1 MRSKKITPA
10 RRLVHRSRCLWW
22 HVVLLACIAPFSL
35 PAAPLPDCVVVFNE
49 VHYNPIGATEDGEWL
64 ELFNQMGIKVDL
76 SGWRLS
82 GGIDYT
88 FPAGTNS
95 IIDPGAYLV
104 VFKTPG
110 AGELGP
116 FTGSLGNAGETINL
130 RNHSDRLMDSL
141 GYGDSGR
148 WPVTADGSGITLAKR
163 KPYTPNK
170 PPENWTRSAE
180 IGGTPGGE
188 NFPSGPPSDNA
199 LRLNEMP
206 AFTNAAFWIELIN
219 SGTQSVDVLDVIL
232 SVEGDPLREYE
243 LPAQSLSTG
252 AVLVVTQAQMGFR
265 PADSENVYLY
275 SPAKANVLDGQ
286 GVTGRLRGRAET
298 KDGAWLYPNAPT
310 PNAPNTFTFRDDV
323 VISEINYNPPPLSA
337 PFSKSENQWIEI
349 ANRSGQAVDL
359 AGWEFDDGISFTFPS
374 NTVLAVGEHACLAES
389 ATEFANAF
397 PGARLL
403 GQYGGSLSRSGER
416 LSLRDADRNP
426 VDEVRYFD
434 DGPRWP
440 QFADGGGSSLELRDL
455 DADNNV
461 AEAWAPSDETD
472 QTSWQTYYFRD
483 FGTANGGTEY
493 LWRDFA
499 MGLLDAGEILI
510 DDIRLVQDPDGTPIQ
525 FLPNIDFESGATDWR
540 MVGNHRHSEVITDP
554 DNAGN
559 QVLHIISEGATEHM
573 HNHIETT
580 LLGTLERNLGLDGRF
595 NVVPGYEL
603 GDGDGGLD
611 GDTRST
617 LYDVSFRAK
626 WITGCNQL
634 HTRFWMNRVASN
646 THLDRPLHVGTPSA
660 PNSRAEGNIGPT
672 FTHFLHSPAVP
683 DVGEAVTVTV
693 RAADPEGVTTM
704 DLFYSVD
711 EGSFTSIAMSATGN
725 GTYQATIPG
734 QSASTIVQFYAE
746 ATDGSSAVAMFPSR
760 GPDSRAQYMVQD
772 GSASGTGIHNLRIV
786 MQDSDADFMHTPK
799 NVMSN
804 GRMGATVIDREAE
817 IYYDV
822 GVRLKGSMNSRAED
836 IWLGFNVRFAGD
848 QLYRGVHRSVSID
861 RSGTPAE
868 APTEL
873 MFDLAISNSGGSPSR
888 YNDLVHVIA
897 PRDRHDGASI
907 LQMARYGDVFLS
919 SQYDQGDDGFL
930 YKYELIYQTTQDDA
944 NGFKLPPA
952 SRISTAPVGLGSGTD
967 VERYR
972 WHFMTKNN
980 RAQDNFDP
988 IMAYNQHFGKSGTAF
1003 ELGLDELVDVDELL
1017 RGFAYAVISGAGDN
1031 VGAGSTHNGMY
1042 YVKPDGRVTFLPH
1055 DMDYQYSATRSIFPN
1070 NEVTKLT
1077 DTPSNPENAAR
1088 RRIYLGHLY
1097 DIATTSWNDSY
1108 MSTWSTHLNT
1118 LDPDSYWSR
1127 TLTHMEDRANN
1138 VLGQI
1143 NTSIPL
1149 VSFSLTTASPLT
1161 VGSSTATVSGEG
1173 WVNVREFRISF
1184 EGVAGPLTAVEWTD
1198 GDSWTAQIPVFPGSH
1213 TYTIEAYDFSG
1224 ALVGTDT
1231 IIVNNTSPGEP
1242 PSAANLVVSELMY
1255 NPAAPTAAEVAAG
1268 VIDADQFE
1276 FIELFNSGSD
1286 TLDLTAL
1293 AFTNGID
1300 YAFADGPV
1308 TWLAA
1313 GNCIVLARDPAA
1325 FATRYATNALLLT
1338 GPYGGKFGNGGEAV
1352 GLVGP
1357 YGAVIAEFTY
1367 SDGRSWPLA
1376 ADGAGHALV
1385 PTGHGL
1391 AGQNEGSLSYGG
1403 NWRAST
1409 YIGGSPG
1416 VTNPAPIVD
1425 VVINEFAAH
1434 TDTTNAAPLDS
1445 DDWIELYNT
1454 SPGNVTLT
1462 SWYLSDDADELM
1474 KWKIPASNVI
1484 DTASWL
1490 TFTERTGF
1498 NSEGTNGFGLNK
1510 AGEQIF
1516 LSYLPGT
1523 DQDRV
1528 ADSVSFKGQKNEASW
1543 GRYGDGAEVW
1553 YPMTP
1558 TTNAANQLALFE
1570 PVISEIMYH
1579 PAAVG
1584 TNAADNSDHEYV
1596 VIQNDTGADVDLWNA
1611 VGPWRINGIGYTL
1624 PSNTVISAGA
1634 ALTIVA
1640 FDPGDAVA
1648 VSNFLAAHNLSG
1660 TSPDLRGPHN
1670 GTLSNT
1676 GERLALE
1683 RPQDPDVV
1691 GDSISWVTVDE
1702 VIYSAS
1708 APWPDA
1714 STNGTA
1720 LYRINLRHSGNDPL
1734 NWAALQPTLA
1744 RPKVVLTSPR
1754 NGSHMLIPF
1763 SHTATAVLNT
1773 NKLDGVLQHVEFFL
1787 NGSSIETDTSAPFEA
1802 VIDHTRV
1809 ATAGT
1814 YTVYARVVDG
1824 GGGESSVA
1832 SVFTAE
1838 LAPRVAITSP
1848 GDHASFVLP
1857 FNTTLEASVDAEH
1870 VVGDVEVTFFNGTT
1884 SLGTVS
1890 NTPYELA
1897 VNYANFPAPDTYE
1910 LYAVLDDGY
1919 GSTTS
1924 QVSHL
1929 IVGGFAPRVEI
1940 TSPADGASF
1949 LLPFSTTLEA
1959 SVDAEHVV
1967 GDVTVT
1973 FFNGTTSLGVSAI
1986 NGPYEI
1992 AVSYTNFPAPATY
2005 PLHAV
2010 LVDDYGST
2018 TSQMSNLI
2026 VDDFATRVA
2035 ITSPT
2040 SGTSV
2045 LPHFNTTLVA
2055 WVDAAYVVGG
2065 GEVTFL
2071 NGTNILAEHVTSPYE
2086 FALNWTHFSGG
2097 GDYELYAVL
2106 TDDFASSTSQVSSL
2120 TIDTLRGLPFED
2132 GFDAGD
2138 GHALGD
2144 DLNGKAPSAHGNN
2157 PWVASGVVVTND
2169 PFHAGGQAAALTDPT
2184 RQSVS
2189 MVQTFN
2195 GEQTNVWTDLYS
2207 QPAFGDNSGFRA
2219 PVSVAWYVQTN

>member
-1 MRSKKITPA
+1 MRSKKITLA

-22 HVVLLACIAPFSL
+22 HAVLLACIAPFPL
-35 PAAPLPDCVVVFNE
+35 PAAPQPDCVVVFNE

-64 ELFNQMGIKVDL
+64 ELFNQMGIMVDL

-88 FPAGTNS
+88 FPAGTFIN
-95 IIDPGAYLV
+95 PGDYLV
-104 VFKTPG
+104 VAKTPAG
-110 AGELGP
+110 GELGP
-116 FTGSLGNAGETINL
+116 FTGSLDNGGETINL
-130 RNHSDRLMDSL
+130 RNHSNRLMDSL
-141 GYGDSGR
+141 GYGGNGR

-180 IGGTPGGE
+180 IGGTPGAD
-188 NFPSGPPSDNA
+188 NFPSGPPSDNG

-206 AFTNAAFWIELIN
+206 AFTNATFWVELIN
-219 SGTQSVDVLDVIL
+219 SGTQSVDVTGVIL

-252 AVLVVTQAQMGFR
+252 AVLLVTEAQMGFR

-275 SPAKANVLDGQ
+275 SPTKTEVLDGQ
-286 GVTGRLRGRAET
+286 RVTGRLRGRAET

-310 PNAPNTFTFRDDV
+310 PDDPNTFTFRDDV

-337 PFSKSENQWIEI
+337 PFSKSENQWVEI

-359 AGWEFDDGISFTFPS
+359 GGWEFDDGISFTFPS
-374 NTVLAVGEHACLAES
+374 NTVLAAGEHACLAES
-389 ATEFANAF
+389 TTEFTNAF

-461 AEAWAPSDETD
+461 AEAWAHSDETA
-472 QTSWQTYYFRD
+472 QTAWQTYSYRD
-483 FGTANGGTEY
+483 IGSPSAGVEY

-510 DDIRLVQDPDGTPIQ
+510 DDITLEKDPGGTNQQ
-525 FLPNIDFESGATDWR
+525 FLPNTDFESGATSWR

-554 DNAGN
+554 DDAGN
-559 QVLHIISEGATEHM
+559 QVLRIVSEGATGHM

-580 LLGTLERNLGLDGRF
+580 LLGTLDRRESEPHAAKF
-595 NVVPGYEL
+595 NVEPGYEF
-603 GDGDGGLD
+603 GDGADAGDGSRLD
-611 GDTRST
+611 GSLSATT
-617 LYDVSFRAK
+617 YEITFRAK

-634 HTRFWMNRVASN
+634 HTRYWMNRLATN
-646 THLDRPLHVGTPSA
+646 TPIDRPLHVGTPSET
-660 PNSRAEGNIGPT
+660 NSRAESNIGPT

-683 DVGEAVTVTV
+683 AVSEAVTVTV
-693 RAADPEGVTTM
+693 HAADPEGVSTM
-704 DLFYSVD
+704 NLFYSVD
-711 EGSFTSIAMSATGN
+711 EGSFQQIAMSATGN

-734 QSASTIVQFYAE
+734 QSASAIVQFYAE
-746 ATDGSSAVAMFPSR
+746 ATDGSGAVAMFPSR

-772 GSASGTGIHNLRIV
+772 GAASGTGIHNLRIV
-786 MQDSDADFMHTPK
+786 MQDSDADFMHTNI

-804 GRMGATVIDREAE
+804 GRMGATVIDREEE

-822 GVRLKGSMNSRAED
+822 GVRLKGSMNSRAVD
-836 IWLGFNVRFAGD
+836 RWLGFNVRFAGD
-848 QLYRGVHRSVSID
+848 QRYRGVHQTVAID
-861 RSGTPAE
+861 RSGTPDE

-888 YNDLVHVIA
+888 YNDLLHVIA
-897 PRDRHDGASI
+897 PRDRHDGACI
-907 LQMARYGDVFLS
+907 LQMARYGNVFLG

-930 YKYELIYQTTQDDA
+930 YEYELIYQSIHDDD
-944 NGFKLPPA
+944 GFKLPPA
-952 SRISTAPVGLGSGTD
+952 SRIGGAFVGIGFGTD

-972 WHFMTKNN
+972 WIFLTKNN

-988 IMAYNQHFGKSGTAF
+988 IMAYNLHFGKSGTAF

-1031 VGAGSTHNGMY
+1031 VGVGSTHNGMY

-1055 DMDYQYSATRSIFPN
+1055 DMDFQWSATRSIFPN

-1077 DTPSNPENAAR
+1077 ATPLNPGNAQR
-1088 RRIYLGHLY
+1088 LRIYLGHLH
-1097 DIATTSWNDSY
+1097 DMISTSWNQSY

-1118 LDPDSYWSR
+1118 LDPASYWSS

-1138 VLGQI
+1138 VLSQI
-1143 NTSIPL
+1143 TNSIPE
-1149 VSFSLTTASPLT
+1149 VTFSITNAPLT

-1173 WVNVREFRISF
+1173 WVNVREFRILF

-1213 TYTIEAYDFSG
+1213 IYTIEVYDFSG
-1224 ALVGTDT
+1224 ALIGTDT
-1231 IIVNNTSPGEP
+1231 ITVNNTSPGEP

-1255 NPAAPTAAEVAAG
+1255 NPAAPTTNEVIAG
-1268 VIDADQFE
+1268 VTDADQFE
-1276 FIELFNSGSD
+1276 FIELFNSGSN
-1286 TLDLTAL
+1286 TLDLTEV
-1293 AFTNGID
+1293 AFTSGID

-1313 GNCIVLARDPAA
+1313 GKSIVLARDPAA
-1325 FATRYATNALLLT
+1325 FAERYATNALLLT
-1338 GPYGGKFGNGGEAV
+1338 GPYGGKFSNGGEAV

-1391 AGQNEGSLSYGG
+1391 HGQNEGSLSYGG

-1409 YIGGSPG
+1409 YMDGSPG
-1416 VTNPAPIVD
+1416 VANPAPIVD

-1434 TDTTNAAPLDS
+1434 TDTGFDPPDDS
-1445 DDWIELYNT
+1445 DDWIELHSVSNM
-1454 SPGNVTLT
+1454 TLT
-1462 SWYLSDDADELM
+1462 DWYLSDDADDLKM
-1474 KWKIPASNVI
+1474 WQIPSDSSI
-1484 DTASWL
+1484 TAGGWL
-1490 TFTERTGF
+1490 TFYESTGF
-1498 NSEGTNGFGLNK
+1498 HSNRVDGFGLNK

-1528 ADSVSFKGQKNEASW
+1528 ADCVSFEGQENDASW
-1543 GRYGDGAEVW
+1543 GRYGDGSEFW
-1553 YPMTP
+1553 YPMTLTP
-1558 TTNAANQLALFE
+1558 TASNQLAALE

-1579 PAAVG
+1579 PAAFG
-1584 TNAADNSDHEYV
+1584 TSAADNTDHEYV
-1596 VIQNDTGADVDLWNA
+1596 VIQNDTGADVELWNA

-1624 PSNTVISAGA
+1624 PSNTVIGAGA

-1660 TSPDLRGPHN
+1660 TSPALLGPHN
-1670 GTLSNT
+1670 GKLSNT

-1683 RPQDPDVV
+1683 RPQAPDLPDPN
-1691 GDSISWVTVDE
+1691 ISWVTVDE

-1708 APWPDA
+1708 VPWPDA
-1714 STNGTA
+1714 STNGA
-1720 LYRINLRHSGNDPL
+1720 AIHRVNLRHSGNDPL
-1734 NWAALQPTLA
+1734 NWTAQPPTLA
-1744 RPKVVLTSPR
+1744 RLKVVLTSPP

-1763 SHTATAVLNT
+1763 SHTATAVLDED
-1773 NKLDGVLQHVEFFL
+1773 KLVGDLQYVEFFL
-1787 NGSSIETDTSAPFEA
+1787 NGSSIGADTSDPFEA
-1802 VIDHTRV
+1802 VIDHTLV

-1814 YTVYARVVDG
+1814 YTVYARVVDD
-1824 GGGESSVA
+1824 EPTNSVA

-1848 GDHASFVLP
+1848 PTGTSVPPL
-1857 FNTTLEASVDAEH
+1857 FNTNLVAWIDNDRL
-1870 VVGDVEVTFFNGTT
+1870 VGAVEVTFLRG
-1884 SLGTVS
+1884 SEILGTDNS
-1890 NTPYELA
+1890 APYELA
-1897 VNYANFPAPDTYE
+1897 VN
-1910 LYAVLDDGY
+1910 
-1919 GSTTS
+1919 
-1924 QVSHL
+1924 Q
-1929 IVGGFAPRVEI
+1929 
-1940 TSPADGASF
+1940 
-1949 LLPFSTTLEA
+1949 
-1959 SVDAEHVV
+1959 
-1967 GDVTVT
+1967 
-1973 FFNGTTSLGVSAI
+1973 
-1986 NGPYEI
+1986 
-1992 AVSYTNFPAPATY
+1992 
-2005 PLHAV
+2005 
-2010 LVDDYGST
+2010 
-2018 TSQMSNLI
+2018 
-2026 VDDFATRVA
+2026 DDF
-2035 ITSPT
+2035 
-2040 SGTSV
+2040 SG
-2045 LPHFNTTLVA
+2045 
-2055 WVDAAYVVGG
+2055 
-2065 GEVTFL
+2065 
-2071 NGTNILAEHVTSPYE
+2071 
-2086 FALNWTHFSGG
+2086 SGPFP
-2097 GDYELYAVL
+2097 LYAVL
-2106 TDDFASSTSQVSSL
+2106 TDDFASSTSQVSFL
-2120 TIDTLRGLPFED
+2120 TIEALRGLPFEEDFESYTAGASLDTQDPD
-2132 GFDAGD
+2132 GS
-2138 GHALGD
+2138 H
-2144 DLNGKAPSAHGNN
+2144 
-2157 PWVASGVVVTND
+2157 PWTATNVVVTTNTWW
-2169 PFHAGGQAAALTDPT
+2169 AGSQAATLTGET
-2184 RQSVS
+2184 AVAT
-2189 MVQTFN
+2189 QTFN
-2195 GEQTNVWTDLYS
+2195 DGQTNVWTDLYI
-2207 QPAFGDNSGFRA
+2207 QPVFGADNPSVTEPPSDASFAFYVHTNGQVVAFNSTTETQLVHTALVEGQWVRFTMHSDYGTKTWDLYLDSNPTPIGSGLGFFDTNAASYTEFRISGAASNAVVDEIKIGLYDPLPNGADYRTSGDGVGFPTGPDWKIDGYEANRILIYLRA
-2219 PVSVAWYVQTN
+2219 LGYHTVPVSEDNPDGFAPGAE